1 MNKDY
6 TIIIPSNRLTMK
18 DELITHLKSLGEEPI
33 WKNGEGYPSFSKL
46 INDCVIESPTEI
58 IIICNDKARPRK
70 EHIDKVLNLLEQGY
84 GFAGL
89 YAWGFFG
96 FKKELFR
103 RIGFMDER
111 FIGGNYED
119 CDYLR
124 RMMEAD
130 IAMYNT
136 FEIDYR
142 VMGSGWDITKTK
154 SHYDKKWEHGNK
166 TLRRLLPEETYNY
179 DIGEKNNIK
188 FLPWSESNLG
198 ESQSFMEYKLIK

>member
-6 TIIIPSNRLTMK
+6 TIIIPSNRNDLK
-18 DELITHLKSLGEEPI
+18 DELITHLISIGEEPV
-33 WKNGEGYPSFSKL
+33 WKNGHGYPSFSKL

-58 IIICNDKARPRK
+58 IIICNDKARPQK
-70 EHIDKVLNLLEQGY
+70 EHIEKILNLLEQGY
-84 GFAGL
+84 GFSGL

-111 FIGGNYED
+111 FVGGNYED

-124 RMMEAD
+124 RMMEAN

-136 FEIDYR
+136 FEIDYIT
-142 VMGSGWDITKTK
+142 MGSGWDITKTK
-154 SHYDKKWEHGNK
+154 THYDKKWEHGDK
-166 TLRRLLPEETYNY
+166 YLKRLLPEEVYDYN
-179 DIGEKNNIK
+179 IGKKTNIT

-198 ESQSFMEYKLIK
+198 ESQSFMEYKLKL